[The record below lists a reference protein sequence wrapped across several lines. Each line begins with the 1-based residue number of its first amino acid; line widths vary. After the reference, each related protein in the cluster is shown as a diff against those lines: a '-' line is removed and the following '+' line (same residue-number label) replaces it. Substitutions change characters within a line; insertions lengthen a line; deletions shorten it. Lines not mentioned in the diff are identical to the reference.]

1 MKRVIRGFPVIAVAL
16 ILGIVTSACAARIT
30 QFGDFAQAGLTYVKA
45 SEAVIDDAGVASIRA
60 NNVTLVKNRPA
71 IPPENRLAE
80 INTHNDL
87 LKERLVILQDIRR
100 HGRLLQR
107 YFQALADLAG
117 SDAPQAAAAAADG
130 AFASLS
136 KLSPGIKTA
145 KVGAASVGNL
155 IPAVTKPIVASFK
168 VRALERE
175 LELRSE
181 AIANEIALQEA
192 AFTAIGQGLVTDLQV
207 QMNTFETEQV
217 NNPFAADGVLPGN
230 WVGNREQLL
239 KMTGTVA
246 SAGAAVAAARNLRA
260 SFESL
265 VNNRFDRAA
274 LDSLLL
280 DINAMLD
287 IATKIAEGL

>member
-1 MKRVIRGFPVIAVAL
+1 MP
-16 ILGIVTSACAARIT
+16 AA
-30 QFGDFAQAGLTYVKA
+30 
-45 SEAVIDDAGVASIRA
+45 
-60 NNVTLVKNRPA
+60 
-71 IPPENRLAE
+71 
-80 INTHNDL
+80 
-87 LKERLVILQDIRR
+87 
-100 HGRLLQR
+100 
-107 YFQALADLAG
+107 
-117 SDAPQAAAAAADG
+117 DAPQAAAAAAEG

-136 KLSPGIKTA
+136 KLSPGIRTA
-145 KVGAASVGNL
+145 KVGAASVGDL

-181 AIANEIALQEA
+181 VIANEIALQEA
-192 AFTAIGQGLVTDLQV
+192 AFTAIGQLLATDLQV
-207 QMNTFETEQV
+207 QLNTFETEQV

-230 WVGNREQLL
+230 WAGNREQLL
-239 KMTGTVA
+239 EMTGTAA
-246 SAGAAVAAARNLRA
+246 SAGAAAAAARNLRA

-265 VNNRFDRAA
+265 VNNQFDRAA

>member
-30 QFGDFAQAGLTYVKA
+30 QFGDFAQAGLRYVKA

-246 SAGAAVAAARNLRA
+246 SAGAAAAAARNLRA

>member
-192 AFTAIGQGLVTDLQV
+192 AFTAIGQGLATDLQV

-246 SAGAAVAAARNLRA
+246 SAGAAAAAARNLRA

>member
-246 SAGAAVAAARNLRA
+246 SAGAAAAAARNLRA